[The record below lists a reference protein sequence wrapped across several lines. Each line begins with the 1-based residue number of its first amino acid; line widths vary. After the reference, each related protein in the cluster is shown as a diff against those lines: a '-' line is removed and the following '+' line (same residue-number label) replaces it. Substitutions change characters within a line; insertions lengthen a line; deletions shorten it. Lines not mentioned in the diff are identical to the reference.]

1 MNLLLKKFLVIVAAL
16 LIAIPVASAILA
28 LLLGMTIQEGFI
40 FLILIVGSIAY
51 FCYGQH
57 QKAENM
63 ENLRANQIDQ
73 LVKRAAYQ
81 ALSTGAWGAQLQI
94 VSTLQQMRYY
104 SAYIPQTKCL
114 NIKIEMATKNR
125 APLLQT
131 QQAILQ
137 QAQKDILRQAI
148 AADLGQVL
156 SQPGL
161 MVKGFNVYPIYTAS
175 TYEIAD
181 VEVQL

>member
-1 MNLLLKKFLVIVAAL
+1 MNLLLKKFLVIVVAL

-81 ALSTGAWGAQLQI
+81 ALSTGAWGAQLQTI
-94 VSTLQQMRYY
+94 TSIQQMGYDIHYDLR
-104 SAYIPQTKCL
+104 TKCL
-114 NIKIEMATKNR
+114 HVKIQMATKSR
-125 APLLQT
+125 APLS
-131 QQAILQ
+131 

-156 SQPGL
+156 GQPGL
-161 MVKGFNVYPIYTAS
+161 MVKGFTVYPIYTAS

>member
-81 ALSTGAWGAQLQI
+81 TLSTGAWGAQLQTI
-94 VSTLQQMRYY
+94 TSIQQMGYDSHYDLR
-104 SAYIPQTKCL
+104 TKCL
-114 NIKIEMATKNR
+114 HVKIQMATKSR
-125 APLLQT
+125 APLS
-131 QQAILQ
+131 